1 MDDEETKENEFSENS
16 NQSHSKSLI
25 LHPDKKLLESE
36 DDESTKTTK
45 TKESEELEVSIKE
58 LKARLKNIKESVI
71 DLPSKINVIKNI
83 FPNNLHSKT
92 RCNLY
97 IIILLYICV
106 LKDESTQAKVMQKL
120 RAFETLKEELKTAKV
135 NITSDAEVLNTLFK
149 KFQLYKEPMHTST
162 LLNIEIEIILDIL
175 NGFEYLIHQIDTA
188 RLFADM
194 EG

>member
-1 MDDEETKENEFSENS
+1 MDDEETKKNDFSENT

-25 LHPDKKLLESE
+25 LHPDKKLPESK
-36 DDESTKTTK
+36 DYESAK
-45 TKESEELEVSIKE
+45 TKKTKKSKELDVSIKE
-58 LKARLKNIKESVI
+58 LKARLKKIKESVT

-83 FPNNLHSKT
+83 FPNNLYSKT
-92 RCNLY
+92 RNVY

-106 LKDESTQAKVMQKL
+106 LKDESAHAKVVQQL
-120 RAFETLKEELKTAKV
+120 RAYEALKEELNMAKV
-135 NITSDAEVLNTLFK
+135 NITTEAEVLNTLFK

-162 LLNIEIEIILDIL
+162 LLSIEIEIILDIL

-194 EG
+194 GG